1 LYFHGNKPINPLPR
15 TPGGSVHCFVK
26 ELAMSDNTTIS
37 AEQRERVGKGSARA
51 VRRAGRVPAVIYGDK
66 KEPIGITL
74 EASEITKIVH
84 QPGIFGRLLDIQ
96 VSGGKHTVLT
106 RDIQFHPVTDNVL
119 HMDFLR
125 ISGSAKVAVAVA
137 VEFINE
143 QECPGIKVGGVLNV
157 VRYEIELLCPA
168 TTIPE
173 KITVDL
179 EGLKIGDSVHISTI
193 TLPDGVTPTI
203 TDRDFTI
210 ATIASPGGG
219 VKNEGEDE
227 EETTEGDEVVADE
240 GAESEE

>member
-1 LYFHGNKPINPLPR
+1 
-15 TPGGSVHCFVK
+15 
-26 ELAMSDNTTIS
+26 MSDETTIG

-74 EASEITKIVH
+74 ESREITKIVH
-84 QPGIFGRLLDIQ
+84 QPGIFGRLLDIK
-96 VSGGKHTVLT
+96 VNGSKHTVLT

-119 HMDFLR
+119 HLDFLR
-125 ISGSAKVAVAVA
+125 ISGSAKVAVAIA

-143 QECPGIKVGGVLNV
+143 DECPGIKVGGVLNV
-157 VRYEIELLCPA
+157 VRYEVELLCPA

-179 EGLKIGDSVHISTI
+179 QGLKIGDSVHISTI
-193 TLPDGVTPTI
+193 DLPDGVTPTI

-219 VKNEGEDE
+219 VKNEDDESDVSDEDE
-227 EETTEGDEVVADE
+227 ETSKAENVASDE
-240 GAESEE
+240 

>member
-1 LYFHGNKPINPLPR
+1 LFYK
-15 TPGGSVHCFVK
+15 K

-66 KEPIGITL
+66 KEPLGITL
-74 EASEITKIVH
+74 ETREITKIVH
-84 QPGIFGRLLDIQ
+84 QPGIFGRLLDIKA
-96 VSGGKHTVLT
+96 GKDSHTVLT
-106 RDIQFHPVTDNVL
+106 RDIQFHPVSDNIL

-125 ISGSAKVAVAVA
+125 VSGSAKVAVAVA

-143 QECPGIKVGGVLNV
+143 DDCPGIKIGGVLNV
-157 VRYEIELLCPA
+157 VRYEVELLCPA

-179 EGLKIGDSVHISTI
+179 SGLKIGDSVHISTI
-193 TLPDGVTPTI
+193 DLPDGVTPTI
-203 TDRDFTI
+203 TDRDFTV

-219 VKNEGEDE
+219 VKNEDEDDA
-227 EETTEGDEVVADE
+227 EGDSGGDAAAENAEASDE
-240 GAESEE
+240 